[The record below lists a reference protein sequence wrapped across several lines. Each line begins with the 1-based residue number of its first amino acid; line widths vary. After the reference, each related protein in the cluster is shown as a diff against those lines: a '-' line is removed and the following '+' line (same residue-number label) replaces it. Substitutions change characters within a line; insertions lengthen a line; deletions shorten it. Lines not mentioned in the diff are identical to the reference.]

1 MALTKVSG
9 GILDPGINVAGI
21 VTATGFDGPFTGGS
35 SKNIT
40 AGIITATGFDLNGNG
55 DISGN
60 LVVGGNLTANGDFTT
75 LNTTL
80 REVELLRVDA
90 NSSAIAGII
99 TQSGSG
105 YGFYV
110 DGTTVLGNTQLLPS
124 LGTGTKAVVANL
136 SGNNNWIDL
145 TIFGGRTG
153 RSILNFGDHDDQDA
167 GAIKYYHNDNSLN
180 FTTNGS
186 ATERLTIHTGGN
198 VGINSTIPTAKL
210 DVNGHTELDNV
221 NIAGVS
227 THNEGIFLPDGK
239 IAKFGN
245 TAASPNLEIFNNSS
259 LSRIR
264 HNDAARPLTISN
276 TGNNDIYTDSRNLF
290 LRVAY
295 NGSNSP
301 ENAVVATANG
311 AVDLYH
317 DGLKTAFTDVDT
329 WKVHGRTSN
338 SGMVEIA
345 SNQGSNNND
354 RFRIHKT
361 SAASRLTIQA
371 YSTGSWVENIRITA
385 GGAVEL
391 KHADGTT
398 HFETTA
404 NGAAVSNIANN
415 HGLDLNGVGNN
426 TCIRFMSTSSSPT
439 HAYRIA
445 YHSVNNNIFNS
456 PCLLFNKTSTNG
468 TFDSHIAAISDTGFH
483 LADNKKLHV
492 GGTTNASSA
501 NGDLQIYHDT
511 NNSFIT
517 NTTGNLTVTN
527 SGTNYTYVDSNFFR
541 VRNHL
546 GSHMFDVNSGGSHQG
561 VGLYYSAGSQGTEKL
576 RTSATGIT
584 VNGEVAAS
592 QDYPNFRP
600 TLDFNFAASKKL
612 DPRITY
618 SRSGSA
624 SFLNEFG
631 KVVLVGDNVPRFDHD
646 LTTRECKGLLIEESR
661 TNQITGSFDL
671 TVSGYSLTNVDI
683 TPSTT
688 ETLAPSGDF
697 TASKMVVTTTA
708 QQHYINFSNMTKA
721 NGAERQCVSFWA
733 KLTSSNYPILK
744 SYITGAGAF
753 NNYSEARFNLSTG
766 VVTAH
771 GYGGYTNHSAK
782 MTQYPN
788 GWYKCEY
795 EATLNSSETT
805 KRFQLLANNGS
816 SDAGNGTDGYYI
828 WGVQVE
834 VGDFATS
841 LIPTN
846 GITETRGQDLVEIT
860 EEEFSEFYNRTEG
873 SFVSEIMLKPSFPV
887 TGYASIMM
895 TLSDGSYDNRV
906 TLSSS
911 TGSAA
916 FNADVNV
923 GGSLSRASLGSYIS
937 GSHSIK
943 AAMAYKQ
950 ADTAGSLNGAA
961 AVTTSPSGT
970 LPLLTRA
977 DIGKDHGNHNP
988 LNGHVKRIMYYSKRL
1003 PNDQLVTL
1011 TS

>member
-1 MALTKVSG
+1 
-9 GILDPGINVAGI
+9 
-21 VTATGFDGPFTGGS
+21 
-35 SKNIT
+35 KNIT

-345 SNQGSNNND
+345 SNQ
-354 RFRIHKT
+354 
-361 SAASRLTIQA
+361 
-371 YSTGSWVENIRITA
+371 
-385 GGAVEL
+385 
-391 KHADGTT
+391 
-398 HFETTA
+398 
-404 NGAAVSNIANN
+404 
-415 HGLDLNGVGNN
+415 
-426 TCIRFMSTSSSPT
+426 
-439 HAYRIA
+439 
-445 YHSVNNNIFNS
+445 
-456 PCLLFNKTSTNG
+456 
-468 TFDSHIAAISDTGFH
+468 
-483 LADNKKLHV
+483 
-492 GGTTNASSA
+492 
-501 NGDLQIYHDT
+501 
-511 NNSFIT
+511 
-517 NTTGNLTVTN
+517 
-527 SGTNYTYVDSNFFR
+527 
-541 VRNHL
+541 
-546 GSHMFDVNSGGSHQG
+546 
-561 VGLYYSAGSQGTEKL
+561 
-576 RTSATGIT
+576 
-584 VNGEVAAS
+584 
-592 QDYPNFRP
+592 
-600 TLDFNFAASKKL
+600 
-612 DPRITY
+612 
-618 SRSGSA
+618 
-624 SFLNEFG
+624 
-631 KVVLVGDNVPRFDHD
+631 
-646 LTTRECKGLLIEESR
+646 
-661 TNQITGSFDL
+661 
-671 TVSGYSLTNVDI
+671 
-683 TPSTT
+683 
-688 ETLAPSGDF
+688 
-697 TASKMVVTTTA
+697 
-708 QQHYINFSNMTKA
+708 
-721 NGAERQCVSFWA
+721 
-733 KLTSSNYPILK
+733 
-744 SYITGAGAF
+744 
-753 NNYSEARFNLSTG
+753 
-766 VVTAH
+766 
-771 GYGGYTNHSAK
+771 
-782 MTQYPN
+782 
-788 GWYKCEY
+788 
-795 EATLNSSETT
+795 
-805 KRFQLLANNGS
+805 
-816 SDAGNGTDGYYI
+816 
-828 WGVQVE
+828 
-834 VGDFATS
+834 
-841 LIPTN
+841 
-846 GITETRGQDLVEIT
+846 
-860 EEEFSEFYNRTEG
+860 
-873 SFVSEIMLKPSFPV
+873 
-887 TGYASIMM
+887 
-895 TLSDGSYDNRV
+895 
-906 TLSSS
+906 
-911 TGSAA
+911 
-916 FNADVNV
+916 
-923 GGSLSRASLGSYIS
+923 
-937 GSHSIK
+937 
-943 AAMAYKQ
+943 
-950 ADTAGSLNGAA
+950 
-961 AVTTSPSGT
+961 
-970 LPLLTRA
+970 
-977 DIGKDHGNHNP
+977 
-988 LNGHVKRIMYYSKRL
+988 
-1003 PNDQLVTL
+1003 
-1011 TS
+1011 